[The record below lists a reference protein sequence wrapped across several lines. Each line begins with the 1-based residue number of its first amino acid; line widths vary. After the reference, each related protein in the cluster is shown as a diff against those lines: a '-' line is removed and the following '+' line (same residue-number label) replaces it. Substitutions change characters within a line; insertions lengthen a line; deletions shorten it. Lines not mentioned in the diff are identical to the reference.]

1 MKWPCHKDMHYYKDS
16 GYMTLAANVVLGY
29 ITFYLEDTIL
39 YNPILQNQITSRL
52 GKLDY
57 AL

>member
-1 MKWPCHKDMHYYKDS
+1 MHYYKDS

-57 AL
+57 AP